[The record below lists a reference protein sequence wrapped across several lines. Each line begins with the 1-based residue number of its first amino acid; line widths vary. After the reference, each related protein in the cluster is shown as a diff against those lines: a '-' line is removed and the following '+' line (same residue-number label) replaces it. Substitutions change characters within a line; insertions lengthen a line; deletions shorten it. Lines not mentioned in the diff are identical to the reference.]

1 MASPSD
7 QSMVVG
13 GGLAGMSAA
22 NAVLGNGG
30 SVLLDTFT
38 SDALKG
44 EAKKPE
50 LAKVL
55 CENSG
60 ADRFNLDLSVVAGL
74 GGRSAPRIHRC
85 KERFPGMTLTY
96 ALIQMVEKIAAKY
109 LTGGPLRSFPLDT
122 WSSNSSTRQ
131 SECLDKS
138 STYCSRP
145 ILKLLM
151 CKILSFASDNSTW
164 SVSSE

>member
-109 LTGGPLRSFPLDT
+109 LTGGPPPQFPSGYLELKQLHKAKRMFGQIV
-122 WSSNSSTRQ
+122 NV
-131 SECLDKS
+131 LL
-138 STYCSRP
+138 STYSQT
-145 ILKLLM
+145 
-151 CKILSFASDNSTW
+151 FN
-164 SVSSE
+164 V